1 MLIQARRLMY
11 LSFPFSRFSILWS
24 LKIVLYLVPSPV
36 QTSGVKFGGVK
47 GDRQH
52 NAGQIALARHYK

>member
-1 MLIQARRLMY
+1 MY